1 MSCFFRSEAMR
12 VSVSLKRAVS
22 IFGMVVLGLT
32 MLAPALAQQSTAPLR
47 IGVLPNV
54 SARVILTTY
63 QPVREYFERELKR
76 GVDIATA
83 PDFRSFAENTR
94 RGDYDLIV
102 TAANLGRVAQ
112 ADSNWQPLAI
122 YDPKIPAIL
131 VAMADNPNPSVAQLR
146 GKALALANPQ
156 SLVAL
161 AGLEW
166 LGGQGLRQGADF
178 KTVTAANDDSLGAV
192 LRTGEAPLAIM
203 SLGEFRAKPEA
214 MRNTLRIVT
223 EIAKLPGFLVM
234 ANPGLPAAELQRL
247 KTLILAFPQTEEG
260 KKFFALSGFANIR
273 DVGEPELKTLDA
285 FNDVTRKGL
294 AG

>member
-1 MSCFFRSEAMR
+1 MGLM
-12 VSVSLKRAVS
+12 VSLKWAITV
-22 IFGMVVLGLT
+22 FGMVVLGLT
-32 MLAPALAQQSTAPLR
+32 MIAPASAQQSTASFG

-54 SARVILTTY
+54 SARVILTSY
-63 QPVREYFERELKR
+63 QPMREYFERELKR

-83 PDFRSFAENTR
+83 PDFRAFAENTR
-94 RGDYDLIV
+94 RGDYHLVV

-112 ADSNWQPLAI
+112 VDSNWHPLAI

-131 VAMADNPNPSVAQLR
+131 VALADNANASVTQLR
-146 GKALALANPQ
+146 GKSLALANPQ

-166 LGGQGLRQGADF
+166 LGVQGLRPGADF

-203 SLGEFRAKPEA
+203 SMGEFRAKPEA
-214 MRNTLRIVT
+214 MRNTLRVVT

-234 ANPGLPAAELQRL
+234 ANPGLPAAELKRL
-247 KTLILAFPQTEEG
+247 KTLILAFPQTDEG

-273 DVGEPELKTLDA
+273 EVTELELKTLDA
-285 FNDVTRKGL
+285 FNDSTRQGL
-294 AG
+294 GG

>member
-1 MSCFFRSEAMR
+1 MR
-12 VSVSLKRAVS
+12 VIVFLKRALAFWGVLA
-22 IFGMVVLGLT
+22 LGLT
-32 MLAPALAQQSTAPLR
+32 VLAPAWAQQGTASFR

-54 SARVILTTY
+54 SARLILTSY
-63 QPVREYFERELKR
+63 QPMREYFERELKR
-76 GVDIATA
+76 GVEIATA
-83 PDFRSFAENTR
+83 QDFRAFAENTR
-94 RGDYDLIV
+94 RGDYQLIV

-131 VAMADNPNPSVAQLR
+131 VARADNPNASLAQLR
-146 GKALALANPQ
+146 GKSLALANPQ

-161 AGLEW
+161 AGLQW
-166 LGGQGLRQGADF
+166 LGSQGLQNGTDF

-192 LRTGEAPLAIM
+192 LGTGEAPLAIM
-203 SLGEFRAKPEA
+203 SMGEFRAKTEA
-214 MRNTLRIVT
+214 MRSTLRIVT

-234 ANPGLPAAELQRL
+234 ANPALPAAEQQRL

-273 DVGEPELKTLDA
+273 DVGEPELKPLDA
-285 FNDVTRKGL
+285 FNDATRKGL
-294 AG
+294 GG

>member
-1 MSCFFRSEAMR
+1 MRLMMSLQWAIT
-12 VSVSLKRAVS
+12 V
-22 IFGMVVLGLT
+22 FGMAAFGLT
-32 MLAPALAQQSTAPLR
+32 TIEPASAQQSTASFG

-54 SARVILTTY
+54 SARVILTSY
-63 QPVREYFERELKR
+63 QPMREYFERELKR

-83 PDFRSFAENTR
+83 PDLRAFAENTR
-94 RGDYDLIV
+94 RGDYQLIV

-112 ADSNWQPLAI
+112 VDSNWHPLAI

-131 VAMADNPNPSVAQLR
+131 VALADNANASVTQLR
-146 GKALALANPQ
+146 GKFLALANPQ

-166 LGGQGLRQGADF
+166 LGVQGLRHGADF

-203 SLGEFRAKPEA
+203 SMGEFRAKPEA
-214 MRNTLRIVT
+214 MRNTLRVVT

-234 ANPGLPAAELQRL
+234 ANPGLPAAEVKRL
-247 KTLILAFPQTEEG
+247 KTLILAFPQTDEG

-273 DVGEPELKTLDA
+273 EVTEPELKTLDS
-285 FNDVTRKGL
+285 FNDITRQGL
-294 AG
+294 GG

>member
-1 MSCFFRSEAMR
+1 MR
-12 VSVSLKRAVS
+12 LMVSLKWAITV
-22 IFGMVVLGLT
+22 FGMVVFGLT
-32 MLAPALAQQSTAPLR
+32 MIAPASAQQSTASFG

-54 SARVILTTY
+54 SARVILTSY
-63 QPVREYFERELKR
+63 QPMREYFERELKR

-83 PDFRSFAENTR
+83 PDFRAFAENTR
-94 RGDYDLIV
+94 RGDYQLVV

-112 ADSNWQPLAI
+112 VDSNWHPLAI

-131 VAMADNPNPSVAQLR
+131 VALADNANASVAQLR
-146 GKALALANPQ
+146 GKSLALANPQ

-203 SLGEFRAKPEA
+203 SMGEFRAKPEA
-214 MRNTLRIVT
+214 MRNTLRVVT

-234 ANPGLPAAELQRL
+234 ANPGLPAAELKRL
-247 KTLILAFPQTEEG
+247 KTLILAFPQTDEG

-273 DVGEPELKTLDA
+273 EVTEPELKTLDA
-285 FNDVTRKGL
+285 FNDITRQGL
-294 AG
+294 GG

>member
-1 MSCFFRSEAMR
+1 MR
-12 VSVSLKRAVS
+12 VIVFLKRALALWGVLA
-22 IFGMVVLGLT
+22 LGLT
-32 MLAPALAQQSTAPLR
+32 VLAPAWAQQGTAPFR

-54 SARVILTTY
+54 SARLILTSY
-63 QPVREYFERELKR
+63 QPMREYFERELKR
-76 GVDIATA
+76 GVEIATA
-83 PDFRSFAENTR
+83 QDFRAFAENTR
-94 RGDYDLIV
+94 RGDYQLIV

-131 VAMADNPNPSVAQLR
+131 VARADNPNASVAQLR
-146 GKALALANPQ
+146 GKSLALANPQ

-161 AGLEW
+161 AGLQW
-166 LGGQGLRQGADF
+166 LGSQGLQNGTDF

-192 LRTGEAPLAIM
+192 LGTGEAPLAIM
-203 SLGEFRAKPEA
+203 SMGEFRAKTEA
-214 MRNTLRIVT
+214 MRSTLRVVT

-234 ANPGLPAAELQRL
+234 ANPSLPAAEQQRL

-273 DVGEPELKTLDA
+273 DVGEPELKPLDA
-285 FNDVTRKGL
+285 FNEATRKGL
-294 AG
+294 GG

>member
-1 MSCFFRSEAMR
+1 MR
-12 VSVSLKRAVS
+12 LMVPLKWAIAV
-22 IFGMVVLGLT
+22 FGMVVFGLT
-32 MLAPALAQQSTAPLR
+32 MIAPASAQQSTASFG

-54 SARVILTTY
+54 SARVILTSY
-63 QPVREYFERELKR
+63 QPMREYFERELKR

-83 PDFRSFAENTR
+83 PDFRAFAENTR
-94 RGDYDLIV
+94 RGDYQLVV

-112 ADSNWQPLAI
+112 VDSNWHPLAI

-131 VAMADNPNPSVAQLR
+131 VALADNANASVTQLR
-146 GKALALANPQ
+146 GKSLALANPQ

-166 LGGQGLRQGADF
+166 LGVQGLRHGADF

-203 SLGEFRAKPEA
+203 SMGEFRAKPEA

-234 ANPGLPAAELQRL
+234 ANPGLPAAELKRL
-247 KTLILAFPQTEEG
+247 KTLILAFPQTDEG

-273 DVGEPELKTLDA
+273 EVTEPELKTLDA
-285 FNDVTRKGL
+285 FNDITRQGL
-294 AG
+294 GG

>member
-1 MSCFFRSEAMR
+1 MRLMMSLQWAIT
-12 VSVSLKRAVS
+12 V
-22 IFGMVVLGLT
+22 FGMAAFGLT
-32 MLAPALAQQSTAPLR
+32 TIEPASAQQSTASFG

-54 SARVILTTY
+54 SARVILTSY
-63 QPVREYFERELKR
+63 QPMREYFERELKR

-83 PDFRSFAENTR
+83 PDLRAFAENTR
-94 RGDYDLIV
+94 RGDYQLVV

-112 ADSNWQPLAI
+112 VDSNWHPLAT

-131 VAMADNPNPSVAQLR
+131 VALADNANASVTQLR
-146 GKALALANPQ
+146 GKFLALANPQ

-166 LGGQGLRQGADF
+166 LGVQGLRHGADF

-203 SLGEFRAKPEA
+203 SMGEFRAKPEA
-214 MRNTLRIVT
+214 MRNTLRVVT

-234 ANPGLPAAELQRL
+234 ANPGLPAAEVKRL
-247 KTLILAFPQTEEG
+247 KTLILAFPQTDEG

-273 DVGEPELKTLDA
+273 EVTEPELKTLDS
-285 FNDVTRKGL
+285 FNDITRQGL
-294 AG
+294 GG

>member
-1 MSCFFRSEAMR
+1 MRLMMSLQWA
-12 VSVSLKRAVS
+12 
-22 IFGMVVLGLT
+22 ITGFGMAVFGLT
-32 MLAPALAQQSTAPLR
+32 MIEPASAQQSTASFG

-54 SARVILTTY
+54 SARVILTSY
-63 QPVREYFERELKR
+63 QPMREYFERELKR

-83 PDFRSFAENTR
+83 PDFRAFAENTR
-94 RGDYDLIV
+94 RGDYQLVV

-112 ADSNWQPLAI
+112 VDSNWHPLAI

-131 VAMADNPNPSVAQLR
+131 VALADNANASVTQLR
-146 GKALALANPQ
+146 GKSLALANPQ

-166 LGGQGLRQGADF
+166 LGVQGLRHGADF

-203 SLGEFRAKPEA
+203 SMGEFRAKPEA
-214 MRNTLRIVT
+214 MRNTLRVVT

-234 ANPGLPAAELQRL
+234 ANPGLPAAEVKRL
-247 KTLILAFPQTEEG
+247 KTLILAFPQTDEG

-273 DVGEPELKTLDA
+273 EVTDSELKTLDS
-285 FNDVTRKGL
+285 FNDITRQGL
-294 AG
+294 GG

>member
-1 MSCFFRSEAMR
+1 MR
-12 VSVSLKRAVS
+12 LMVPLKWAITV
-22 IFGMVVLGLT
+22 FGMVVLGLT
-32 MLAPALAQQSTAPLR
+32 MIAPASAQQSTASFG

-54 SARVILTTY
+54 SARVILTSY
-63 QPVREYFERELKR
+63 QPMREYFERELKR
-76 GVDIATA
+76 GVDISTA
-83 PDFRSFAENTR
+83 PDFRAFAENTR
-94 RGDYDLIV
+94 RGDYHLVV

-112 ADSNWQPLAI
+112 VDSNWHPLAI

-131 VAMADNPNPSVAQLR
+131 VALADNANASVTQLR
-146 GKALALANPQ
+146 GKSLALANPQ

-166 LGGQGLRQGADF
+166 LGVQGLRHGADF

-214 MRNTLRIVT
+214 MRNTLRVVT

-234 ANPGLPAAELQRL
+234 ANPGLPAAELKRL
-247 KTLILAFPQTEEG
+247 KTLILAFPQTDEG

-273 DVGEPELKTLDA
+273 EVTEPELKTLDA
-285 FNDVTRKGL
+285 FNDSTRQGL
-294 AG
+294 GG

>member
-1 MSCFFRSEAMR
+1 MR
-12 VSVSLKRAVS
+12 VIVSFKRALAVW
-22 IFGMVVLGLT
+22 GLLVLGLT
-32 MLAPALAQQSTAPLR
+32 ALAPAWAQQGAVPFR

-54 SARVILTTY
+54 SARLILTSY
-63 QPVREYFERELKR
+63 QPMREYFERELKR
-76 GVDIATA
+76 GVEIATA
-83 PDFRSFAENTR
+83 QDFRAFAENTR
-94 RGDYDLIV
+94 RGDYQLIV

-131 VAMADNPNPSVAQLR
+131 VARADNPNASVAQLR
-146 GKALALANPQ
+146 GKSLALANPQ

-161 AGLEW
+161 AGLQW
-166 LGGQGLRQGADF
+166 LGSQGLQNGTDF

-192 LRTGEAPLAIM
+192 LGTGEAPLAIM
-203 SLGEFRAKPEA
+203 SMGEFRAKTEA
-214 MRNTLRIVT
+214 MRSTLRVVT

-234 ANPGLPAAELQRL
+234 ANPALPAAEQLRL

-273 DVGEPELKTLDA
+273 DVGEPELKPLDA
-285 FNDVTRKGL
+285 FNEATRKGL
-294 AG
+294 GG

>member
-1 MSCFFRSEAMR
+1 MGLM
-12 VSVSLKRAVS
+12 VSLKWAITV
-22 IFGMVVLGLT
+22 FGMVVLGLT
-32 MLAPALAQQSTAPLR
+32 MIAPASAQQSTASFG

-54 SARVILTTY
+54 SARVILTSY
-63 QPVREYFERELKR
+63 QPMREYFERELKR

-83 PDFRSFAENTR
+83 PDFRAFAENTR
-94 RGDYDLIV
+94 RGDYHLVV

-112 ADSNWQPLAI
+112 VDSNWHPLAI

-131 VAMADNPNPSVAQLR
+131 VALADNPNASVAQLR
-146 GKALALANPQ
+146 GKSLALANPQ

-166 LGGQGLRQGADF
+166 LGVQGLRPGADF

-203 SLGEFRAKPEA
+203 SMGEFRAKPEA

-234 ANPGLPAAELQRL
+234 ANPVLPAAELQRL

-273 DVGEPELKTLDA
+273 DVAEPELKTLDA
-285 FNDVTRKGL
+285 FNDATRKGL
-294 AG
+294 GG

>member
-1 MSCFFRSEAMR
+1 MR

-94 RGDYDLIV
+94 RGDYDVIV

-146 GKALALANPQ
+146 GKSLALANPQ

>member
-1 MSCFFRSEAMR
+1 MR
-12 VSVSLKRAVS
+12 VSASLKRVVS
-22 IFGMVVLGLT
+22 IFGMVVLVLT
-32 MLAPALAQQSTAPLR
+32 MLAPAFAQQSTATLR

-54 SARVILTTY
+54 SARLILTTY

-76 GVDIATA
+76 SVDIATA

-94 RGDYDLIV
+94 RGDYDVIV

-146 GKALALANPQ
+146 GKSLALANPQ

-166 LGGQGLRQGADF
+166 LGGQGLRQGVDF

>member
-1 MSCFFRSEAMR
+1 MR
-12 VSVSLKRAVS
+12 VSVSLKGAVS
-22 IFGMVVLGLT
+22 IFAMVVLGLT

-94 RGDYDLIV
+94 RGDYDVIV

-146 GKALALANPQ
+146 GKSLALANPQ

>member
-1 MSCFFRSEAMR
+1 MR
-12 VSVSLKRAVS
+12 VIVSLKRALAVW
-22 IFGMVVLGLT
+22 GVLVLGLT
-32 MLAPALAQQSTAPLR
+32 VLAPAWAQQGTAPFR

-54 SARVILTTY
+54 SARLILTSY
-63 QPVREYFERELKR
+63 QPMREYFERELKR
-76 GVDIATA
+76 GVEIATA
-83 PDFRSFAENTR
+83 QDFRAFAENTR
-94 RGDYDLIV
+94 RGDYQLIV

-131 VAMADNPNPSVAQLR
+131 VARADNPNASVAQLR
-146 GKALALANPQ
+146 GKSLALANPQ

-161 AGLEW
+161 AGLQW
-166 LGGQGLRQGADF
+166 LGSQGLQNGTDF

-192 LRTGEAPLAIM
+192 LGTGEAPLAIM
-203 SLGEFRAKPEA
+203 SMGEFRAKTEA
-214 MRNTLRIVT
+214 MRSTLRIVT

-234 ANPGLPAAELQRL
+234 ANPALPAAEQQRL

-273 DVGEPELKTLDA
+273 DVGEPELKPLDA
-285 FNDVTRKGL
+285 FNEATRKGL
-294 AG
+294 GG

>member
-1 MSCFFRSEAMR
+1 MR
-12 VSVSLKRAVS
+12 VIVSFKRALAVW
-22 IFGMVVLGLT
+22 GVLALGLT
-32 MLAPALAQQSTAPLR
+32 VLAPAWAQQGTAPFR

-54 SARVILTTY
+54 SARLILTSY
-63 QPVREYFERELKR
+63 QPMREYFERELKR
-76 GVDIATA
+76 GVEIATA
-83 PDFRSFAENTR
+83 QDFRAFAENTR
-94 RGDYDLIV
+94 RGDYQLIV

-131 VAMADNPNPSVAQLR
+131 VARADNPNASVAQLR
-146 GKALALANPQ
+146 GKSLALANPQ

-161 AGLEW
+161 AGLQW
-166 LGGQGLRQGADF
+166 LGSQGLQNGTDF

-192 LRTGEAPLAIM
+192 LGTGEAPLAIM
-203 SLGEFRAKPEA
+203 SMGEFRAKTEA
-214 MRNTLRIVT
+214 MRSTLRVVT

-234 ANPGLPAAELQRL
+234 ANPALPAAEQQRL

-273 DVGEPELKTLDA
+273 DVGEPELKPLDA
-285 FNDVTRKGL
+285 FNEPTRKGL
-294 AG
+294 GG

>member
-1 MSCFFRSEAMR
+1 MR
-12 VSVSLKRAVS
+12 VIVSFKRALAVW
-22 IFGMVVLGLT
+22 GLLVLGLT
-32 MLAPALAQQSTAPLR
+32 ALAPAWAQQGAAPFR

-54 SARVILTTY
+54 SARLILTSY
-63 QPVREYFERELKR
+63 QPMREYFERELKR
-76 GVDIATA
+76 GVEIATA
-83 PDFRSFAENTR
+83 QDFRAFAENTR
-94 RGDYDLIV
+94 RGDYQLIV

-131 VAMADNPNPSVAQLR
+131 VARADNPNASVAQLR
-146 GKALALANPQ
+146 GKSLALANPQ

-161 AGLEW
+161 AGLQW
-166 LGGQGLRQGADF
+166 LGSQGLQNGTDF

-192 LRTGEAPLAIM
+192 LGTGEAPLAIM
-203 SLGEFRAKPEA
+203 SMGEFRAKTEA
-214 MRNTLRIVT
+214 MRSTLRIVT

-234 ANPGLPAAELQRL
+234 ANPALPAAEQQRL

-273 DVGEPELKTLDA
+273 DVGEPELKPLDA
-285 FNDVTRKGL
+285 FNEPTRKGL
-294 AG
+294 GG

>member
-1 MSCFFRSEAMR
+1 MR
-12 VSVSLKRAVS
+12 VSVSLKGAVS
-22 IFGMVVLGLT
+22 IFAMVVLGLT

-94 RGDYDLIV
+94 RGDYDVIV

-146 GKALALANPQ
+146 GKSLALANPQ

-178 KTVTAANDDSLGAV
+178 KTVIAANDDSLGAV

-203 SLGEFRAKPEA
+203 SMGEFRAKPEA

-234 ANPGLPAAELQRL
+234 ANPGLPAAELKRL
-247 KTLILAFPQTEEG
+247 KTLILAFPQTDEG

-273 DVGEPELKTLDA
+273 EVTEPELKTLDA
-285 FNDVTRKGL
+285 FNDSTRQGL
-294 AG
+294 GG

>member
-1 MSCFFRSEAMR
+1 MR

>member
-1 MSCFFRSEAMR
+1 MR
-12 VSVSLKRAVS
+12 VIVSLKRALAFWGVLA
-22 IFGMVVLGLT
+22 LGLT
-32 MLAPALAQQSTAPLR
+32 VLAPAWAQQGTAPFR

-54 SARVILTTY
+54 SARLILTSY
-63 QPVREYFERELKR
+63 QPMREYFERELKR
-76 GVDIATA
+76 GVEIATA
-83 PDFRSFAENTR
+83 QDFRAFAENTR
-94 RGDYDLIV
+94 RGDYQLIV

-131 VAMADNPNPSVAQLR
+131 VARADNPNASVAQLR
-146 GKALALANPQ
+146 GKSLALANPQ

-161 AGLEW
+161 AGLQW
-166 LGGQGLRQGADF
+166 LGSQGLQNGTDF

-192 LRTGEAPLAIM
+192 LGTGEAPLAIM
-203 SLGEFRAKPEA
+203 SMGEFRAKTEA
-214 MRNTLRIVT
+214 MRSTLRIVT

-234 ANPGLPAAELQRL
+234 ANPALPAAEQLRL

-273 DVGEPELKTLDA
+273 DVGEPELKPLDA
-285 FNDVTRKGL
+285 FNEPTRKGL
-294 AG
+294 GG

>member
-1 MSCFFRSEAMR
+1 MR

-32 MLAPALAQQSTAPLR
+32 MLAPAFAQQSTATLR

-94 RGDYDLIV
+94 RGDYDVIV

-112 ADSNWQPLAI
+112 VDSNWQPLAI

-247 KTLILAFPQTEEG
+247 KTLILTFPQTEEG

>member
-1 MSCFFRSEAMR
+1 MR

-76 GVDIATA
+76 SVDIATA
-83 PDFRSFAENTR
+83 PDFRAFAENTR
-94 RGDYDLIV
+94 RGDYHLIV

-112 ADSNWQPLAI
+112 VDSNWHPLAI

-131 VAMADNPNPSVAQLR
+131 VALADNPNASVTQLR
-146 GKALALANPQ
+146 GKSVALANPQ

-166 LGGQGLRQGADF
+166 LAGQGLRLGADF

-203 SLGEFRAKPEA
+203 SMGEFRAKPEA

>member
-1 MSCFFRSEAMR
+1 MRLMMSLQWAIT
-12 VSVSLKRAVS
+12 V
-22 IFGMVVLGLT
+22 FGMAAFGLT
-32 MLAPALAQQSTAPLR
+32 TIEPASAQQSTASFG

-54 SARVILTTY
+54 SARVILTSY
-63 QPVREYFERELKR
+63 QPMREYFERELKR

-83 PDFRSFAENTR
+83 PDLRAFAENTR
-94 RGDYDLIV
+94 RGDYQLIV

-112 ADSNWQPLAI
+112 VDSNWHPLAI

-131 VAMADNPNPSVAQLR
+131 VALADNANASVTQLR
-146 GKALALANPQ
+146 GKFLALANPQ

-166 LGGQGLRQGADF
+166 LGVQGLRHGADF

-203 SLGEFRAKPEA
+203 SMGEFRAKPEA
-214 MRNTLRIVT
+214 MRNTLRVVT

-234 ANPGLPAAELQRL
+234 ANPGLPAAEVKRL
-247 KTLILAFPQTEEG
+247 KTLILAFPQRDEG

-273 DVGEPELKTLDA
+273 EVTEPELKTLDS
-285 FNDVTRKGL
+285 FNDITRQGL
-294 AG
+294 GG

>member
-1 MSCFFRSEAMR
+1 MR
-12 VSVSLKRAVS
+12 LMMSLKWAITV
-22 IFGMVVLGLT
+22 FGMAVFGLT
-32 MLAPALAQQSTAPLR
+32 MIEPASAQQSTASFG

-54 SARVILTTY
+54 SARVILTSY
-63 QPVREYFERELKR
+63 QPMREYFERELKR

-83 PDFRSFAENTR
+83 PDFRAFAENTR
-94 RGDYDLIV
+94 RGDYQLVV

-112 ADSNWQPLAI
+112 VDSNWHPLAI

-131 VAMADNPNPSVAQLR
+131 VALADNANASVTQLR
-146 GKALALANPQ
+146 GKSLALANPQ

-166 LGGQGLRQGADF
+166 LGVQGLRHGADF

-203 SLGEFRAKPEA
+203 SMGEFRAKPEA

-234 ANPGLPAAELQRL
+234 ANPGLPAAEVKRL
-247 KTLILAFPQTEEG
+247 KTLILAFPQTDEG

-273 DVGEPELKTLDA
+273 EVTEPELKTLDS
-285 FNDVTRKGL
+285 FNDITRQGL
-294 AG
+294 GG

>member
-1 MSCFFRSEAMR
+1 MR
-12 VSVSLKRAVS
+12 LMMSLKWAITV
-22 IFGMVVLGLT
+22 FGMAVFGLT
-32 MLAPALAQQSTAPLR
+32 MIEPASAQQSTASFG

-54 SARVILTTY
+54 SARVILTSY
-63 QPVREYFERELKR
+63 QPMREYFERELKR

-83 PDFRSFAENTR
+83 PDFRAFAENTR
-94 RGDYDLIV
+94 RGDYQLVV

-112 ADSNWQPLAI
+112 VDSNWHPLAI

-131 VAMADNPNPSVAQLR
+131 VALADNANASVTQLR
-146 GKALALANPQ
+146 GKSLALANPQ

-166 LGGQGLRQGADF
+166 LGVQGLRHGADF

-203 SLGEFRAKPEA
+203 SMGEFRAKPEA

-234 ANPGLPAAELQRL
+234 ASPGLPAAEVKRL
-247 KTLILAFPQTEEG
+247 KTLILAFPQTDEG

-273 DVGEPELKTLDA
+273 EVTEPELKTLDS
-285 FNDVTRKGL
+285 FNDITRQGL
-294 AG
+294 GG

>member
-1 MSCFFRSEAMR
+1 MR

-22 IFGMVVLGLT
+22 IFAMVVLGLT

-94 RGDYDLIV
+94 RGDYDVIV

-146 GKALALANPQ
+146 GKSLALANPQ

-203 SLGEFRAKPEA
+203 SMGEFRAKPEA
-214 MRNTLRIVT
+214 MRNTLRVVT

-234 ANPGLPAAELQRL
+234 ANPGLPAAELKRL
-247 KTLILAFPQTEEG
+247 KTLILAFPQTDEG

-273 DVGEPELKTLDA
+273 EVTEPELKTLDA
-285 FNDVTRKGL
+285 FNDSTRQGL
-294 AG
+294 GG

>member
-1 MSCFFRSEAMR
+1 ML
-12 VSVSLKRAVS
+12 VIVSLKRALAFWGVLA
-22 IFGMVVLGLT
+22 LGLT
-32 MLAPALAQQSTAPLR
+32 VLAPAWAQQGTAPFR

-54 SARVILTTY
+54 SARLILTSY
-63 QPVREYFERELKR
+63 QPMREYFERELKR
-76 GVDIATA
+76 GVEIATA
-83 PDFRSFAENTR
+83 QDFRAFAENTR
-94 RGDYDLIV
+94 RGDYQLIV

-131 VAMADNPNPSVAQLR
+131 VARADNPNASVAQLR
-146 GKALALANPQ
+146 GKSLALANPQ

-161 AGLEW
+161 AGLQW
-166 LGGQGLRQGADF
+166 LGSQGLQNGTDF

-192 LRTGEAPLAIM
+192 LGTGEAPLAIM
-203 SLGEFRAKPEA
+203 SMGEFRAKTEA
-214 MRNTLRIVT
+214 MRSTLRIVT

-234 ANPGLPAAELQRL
+234 ANPALPAAEQQRL

-273 DVGEPELKTLDA
+273 DVGEPELKPLDA
-285 FNDVTRKGL
+285 FNEPTRKGL
-294 AG
+294 GG

>member
-1 MSCFFRSEAMR
+1 MR
-12 VSVSLKRAVS
+12 VIVSLKWAISV
-22 IFGMVVLGLT
+22 FGMVMLGLT
-32 MLAPALAQQSTAPLR
+32 MLAPASAQQSTAPFR

-54 SARVILTTY
+54 SARVILTSY
-63 QPVREYFERELKR
+63 QPMREYFERELKR

-83 PDFRSFAENTR
+83 PDFRAFAENTR
-94 RGDYDLIV
+94 RGGYHLIV

-112 ADSNWQPLAI
+112 VDSNWHPLAI

-131 VAMADNPNPSVAQLR
+131 VTLADNPNASVTQLR
-146 GKALALANPQ
+146 GKSLALANPQ

-166 LGGQGLRQGADF
+166 LGGQGLRHGADF

-203 SLGEFRAKPEA
+203 SMGEFRAKPEA

-234 ANPGLPAAELQRL
+234 ASPGLPAAELQRL

-273 DVGEPELKTLDA
+273 EVAEPELKTLDA
-285 FNDVTRKGL
+285 FNDITRKGL
-294 AG
+294 GG

>member
-1 MSCFFRSEAMR
+1 MR
-12 VSVSLKRAVS
+12 VIVSLKWAISV
-22 IFGMVVLGLT
+22 FGMVVSGLT
-32 MLAPALAQQSTAPLR
+32 MLAPASAQQSTAPFT

-54 SARVILTTY
+54 SARVILTSY
-63 QPVREYFERELKR
+63 QPMREYFERELKR

-83 PDFRSFAENTR
+83 PDFRVFAENTR
-94 RGDYDLIV
+94 RGDYNLIV
-102 TAANLGRVAQ
+102 TAANLGRIAQ
-112 ADSNWQPLAI
+112 VDSNWHPLAI

-131 VAMADNPNPSVAQLR
+131 VALADNPNASVTQLR
-146 GKALALANPQ
+146 GKSVALANPQ

-166 LGGQGLRQGADF
+166 LGGQGLRLGADF

-203 SLGEFRAKPEA
+203 SMGEFRAKPEA

-234 ANPGLPAAELQRL
+234 ASPGLPAAELQRL

-260 KKFFALSGFANIR
+260 KKFFTLSGFANIR
-273 DVGEPELKTLDA
+273 EVGEAELKTLDA

-294 AG
+294 GG